1 MLAIQTPQA
10 LFLAVISLLDQPVE
24 SFPVENFGTCAL
36 RGGVLGDF
44 GDVHPGFA
52 ALCVA
57 FVVTSRESNWRVINY
72 FSDSQTSKTSRHTR
86 LVIGGALDNQLGS
99 TPNRSIELFGKL
111 FPLTQRSF
119 A

>member
-1 MLAIQTPQA
+1 MIQELALLAIQTPQA

-36 RGGVLGDF
+36 RGGTLGDF

-57 FVVTSRESNWRVINY
+57 FVVTSPR
-72 FSDSQTSKTSRHTR
+72 K
-86 LVIGGALDNQLGS
+86 QLA
-99 TPNRSIELFGKL
+99 RDKLLF
-111 FPLTQRSF
+111 
-119 A
+119 